1 MASRAPKVPERL
13 RFARELRDAAALR
26 RMVPRLVSDAPEE
39 WRLGP
44 LTVRVD
50 RRRDAAVVRY
60 ARLPVA
66 VGLTCDV
73 EAIFAGCRRAF
84 TQLVERSVAPQD
96 LATALALAYRNLVV
110 AETRPIGTRVLLSH
124 LFPEVMRVLPRSR
137 RGYTRAQFAFDLA
150 RLRRERHLHHE
161 GHRIDLEV
169 ATGGAA

>member
-1 MASRAPKVPERL
+1 MRGLRAAGAKMTSRSRNLPDRL
-13 RFARELRDAAALR
+13 RFARELRDAAARR

-66 VGLTCDV
+66 VRLTCDV

-84 TQLVERSVAPQD
+84 MQL
-96 LATALALAYRNLVV
+96 
-110 AETRPIGTRVLLSH
+110 
-124 LFPEVMRVLPRSR
+124 
-137 RGYTRAQFAFDLA
+137 
-150 RLRRERHLHHE
+150 HE
-161 GHRIDLEV
+161 
-169 ATGGAA
+169 